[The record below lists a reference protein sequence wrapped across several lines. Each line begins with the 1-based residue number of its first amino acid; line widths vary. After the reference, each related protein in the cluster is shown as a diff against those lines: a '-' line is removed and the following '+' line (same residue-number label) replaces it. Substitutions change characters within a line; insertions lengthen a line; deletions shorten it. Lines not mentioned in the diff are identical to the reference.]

1 MSVAALY
8 YQPDAFEVTPQ
19 KNIMGRHA
27 AGASF
32 LRGFLRYSSSDV
44 FWVLTE
50 KAADMPAFLRH
61 AQQWRPQLP
70 VHHLHQGS
78 LGQLKQPGCLFY
90 PSPSLG
96 HLAWQRTAYGHNAW
110 SLCGITHTT
119 ASAGAMDDITDYLT
133 APLQPWDALIC
144 TSQAVKSHVEQMLYA
159 QQDYLRQ
166 RLRCQD
172 FIWPQLPVIPLGIH
186 SQDFTFT
193 TDQKQRARQQLQL
206 TPDSIVVLYM
216 GRLSFH
222 AKAHPLAMYQA
233 LQRVAEQ
240 INVPLV
246 LVECGWHANQAIAD
260 AFRQA
265 AQLACP
271 AVRIEQLDGRQ
282 PAQRD
287 LAWAAADIFCSLS
300 DNIQE
305 TFGITPLEAMAAGLP
320 VVVSDWDGYRD
331 TVRDGVDGFLV
342 NTAMPPAGLGRN
354 LALRHALSLDSYDRY
369 CGLVSSLVAVDVAAA
384 SEALLLLATQA
395 ELRQMMGAAGQQRA
409 QQHYDWQHIIPRYQ
423 QLWATL
429 AEQRHA
435 AGEPKPATWP
445 ARLDPFQAFR
455 GYPSLCLH
463 PDHMLALVDAEVAVS
478 KQRLHAYWQL
488 SMVEH
493 ATPILP
499 SEAELSMLL
508 DQLAE
513 QPRSARQLVSQ
524 FPVIRQKLIFRS
536 LLWLYKLN
544 LLHRQKI

>member
-1 MSVAALY
+1 MSAAALY
-8 YQPDAFEVTPQ
+8 YQPDAFEVAPQ
-19 KNIMGRHA
+19 QNIMGRHA

-32 LRGFLRYSSSDV
+32 LRGFLRYSSSDA
-44 FWVLTE
+44 FWVLAE
-50 KAADMPAFLRH
+50 KAADMPSFLRH

-78 LGQLKQPGCLFY
+78 LGQLKQLGCLFY

-96 HLAWQRTAYGHNAW
+96 PLAWQRAAYGHNAW

-186 SQDFTFT
+186 SQDFVFT
-193 TDQKQRARQQLQL
+193 TQQKQQARQQLQL
-206 TPDSIVVLYM
+206 APDSIVVLYM

-246 LVECGWHANQAIAD
+246 LIECGWHANEAIAD
-260 AFRQA
+260 AFQQA

-282 PAQRD
+282 PEQRN

-331 TVRDGVDGFLV
+331 TVRDGVDGFLIS
-342 NTAMPPAGLGRN
+342 TTLPPAGLGRN
-354 LALRHALSLDSYDRY
+354 IALRHALSLDSYDRY

-409 QQHYDWQHIIPRYQ
+409 QQQYDWQQIIPRYQ
-423 QLWATL
+423 QLWATQ
-429 AEQRHA
+429 AERRHA
-435 AGEPKPATWP
+435 AGEAKPATWP

-455 GYPSLCLH
+455 AYPSTVLH
-463 PDHMLALVDAEVAVS
+463 PDHVLRLVDRDVEQS
-478 KQRLHAYWQL
+478 KQRLQHYRQL
-488 SMVEH
+488 AMVEV
-493 ATPILP
+493 AIPILP
-499 SEAELSMLL
+499 TEAELEDLL
-508 DQLAE
+508 TSLADA
-513 QPRSARQLVSQ
+513 PLTARQWISR
-524 FPVIRQKLIFRS
+524 FPATRQKLLFRS
-536 LLWLYKLN
+536 IVWLYKLN
-544 LLHRQKI
+544 LVCRHKI